1 MKPIVY
7 PPTLVMTK
15 TNLQDWLKTAKKD
28 FEGAR
33 ELSSL
38 EVYSIASLVIGHPRE
53 WLITHG
59 DTILDDNQL
68 DELQNK
74 KRRLM
79 RGEPLPY
86 ITSKQSFFG
95 LDFLVTPDVLIP
107 RPETELLVEEAISW
121 LTNHPSS
128 RTLIDIGTGSGIIPI
143 TLVDQFPDLMS
154 TAVDISSKALEVA
167 RANIKKYH
175 LEQNISTLE
184 NDLLNGLSLKADLIT
199 ANLPYIPHERL
210 NTLKV
215 SKFEP
220 TIALDGGID
229 GFELILRL
237 LDQLPSSLN
246 QGGLALLEI
255 DYSQAQVAINQATK
269 YIPSA
274 KITVLNDLANL
285 PRLLKIQN

>member
-15 TNLQDWLKTAKKD
+15 TNLQDWLNTTKKN
-28 FEGAR
+28 FGGIR
-33 ELSSL
+33 EFSSL
-38 EVYSIASLVIGHPRE
+38 EVYSIASLVLGHSRE

-59 DTILDDNQL
+59 ESILEGNQL
-68 DELQNK
+68 DELQDK
-74 KRRLM
+74 IRRLM
-79 RGEPLPY
+79 QGEPLPY
-86 ITSKQSFFG
+86 ITGKQSFYG

-107 RPETELLVEEAISW
+107 RPETELLVEEAINW
-121 LTNHPSS
+121 LASHPAS

-143 TLVDQFPDLMS
+143 TLVDQFPELMA
-154 TAVDISSKALEVA
+154 TAVDISSKALDVA
-167 RANIKKYH
+167 IANIKNYH
-175 LEQNISTLE
+175 LEQNISALQ

-199 ANLPYIPHERL
+199 ANLPYIPNARL
-210 NTLKV
+210 NSLEVTRY
-215 SKFEP
+215 EP
-220 TIALDGGID
+220 TIALDGGSD

-255 DYSQAQVAINQATK
+255 DMSQAQVALKEATK
-269 YIPSA
+269 SIPSA
-274 KITVLNDLANL
+274 KITVLNDLSNL

>member
-7 PPTLVMTK
+7 PQSLVMTK
-15 TNLQDWLKTAKKD
+15 TNLQDWLNTAKKN
-28 FEGAR
+28 FEGV
-33 ELSSL
+33 EEFSSL
-38 EVYSIASLVIGHPRE
+38 EVYSIASLVLGHPRE
-53 WLITHG
+53 WLITHA
-59 DTILDDNQL
+59 DKILDDNQL

-86 ITSKQSFFG
+86 ITGRQSFFG

-167 RANIKKYH
+167 RANIKIYH

-269 YIPSA
+269 YVPSA